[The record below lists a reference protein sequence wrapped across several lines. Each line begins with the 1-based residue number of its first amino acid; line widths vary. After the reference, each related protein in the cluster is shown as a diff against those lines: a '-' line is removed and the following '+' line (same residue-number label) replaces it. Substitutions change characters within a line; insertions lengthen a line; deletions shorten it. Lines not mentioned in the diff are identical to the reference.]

1 MIAVSSPLSQ
11 VYNIPKMYKMHKRGL
26 FISSLLVGKRL
37 STILTFYVHTNTI
50 K

>member
-26 FISSLLVGKRL
+26 FISSLPLANVFL
-37 STILTFYVHTNTI
+37 LF
-50 K
+50 